1 MKITQLAELLNGTL
15 STTGI
20 IDQVTGEA
28 AVATED
34 LSNVIDIGKLVLD
47 YTGASNANFDSFMRN
62 LIDQVGKVMFVN
74 RTYTS

>member
-20 IDQVTGEA
+20 LDQVTGEA

-34 LSNVIDIGKLVLD
+34 LSNLVDIGKLVLD

-62 LIDQVGKVMFVN
+62 LID
-74 RTYTS
+74 